1 MDVLVGGEYAGGMP
15 VSITDSGGCA
25 DNPDMVELSADVA
38 VSPAERHGAKL
49 EHFGSGPAS
58 DAVRVGVPTV
68 RAATQSELRVRRT
81 GDGHGNLRRVG
92 LRVRLR

>member
-38 VSPAERHGAKL
+38 SP
-49 EHFGSGPAS
+49 
-58 DAVRVGVPTV
+58 
-68 RAATQSELRVRRT
+68 
-81 GDGHGNLRRVG
+81 RRVARRKTG
-92 LRVRLR
+92 ARPPRRHPTRCEWACPRTRSNAI